1 MLLKLYVTDRINL
14 FPNSSFNVPER
25 NMLQKFGLPPGG
37 ERQEIL
43 ELFLLDTTEQ
53 MPAILSTEDRNRSS
67 LINNVLFVE
76 HYMTEK
82 AQTPRIPTYLCNSIY
97 SETLILHF
105 LNPVFLDSMNT
116 ASPAKT
122 FIMAMPNFPERYVGT
137 IYPTPPLYS
146 TMQFLDNGE
155 TCNTSQVSKMTFSI
169 TLKTPTPHKIF

>member
-1 MLLKLYVTDRINL
+1 
-14 FPNSSFNVPER
+14 
-25 NMLQKFGLPPGG
+25 MLQKLDLPPAG

-53 MPAILSTEDRNRSS
+53 MPAKHSIEDRNRSS
-67 LINNVLFVE
+67 LINNVLFLE
-76 HYMTEK
+76 NYTTEK

-105 LNPVFLDSMNT
+105 LNLVFLDSMHT

-122 FIMAMPNFPERYVGT
+122 SKMTMSNFPGRYVGT
-137 IYPTPPLYS
+137 IYPIPPLYS

-155 TCNTSQVSKMTFSI
+155 TCNTPQVGKMTFSI
-169 TLKTPTPHKIF
+169 ILKTHTPHYIHTMF